1 MQPVAISSTS
11 DQLTELCRIVKW
23 ISSKEKFVFIQVLN
37 SDSLQNTNVEIF
49 LFLKCSIIQSL
60 LITSFYCQEQHF
72 VMEFKIGFYLNRCNA
87 EKKIS
92 EIAKLIFVYFA
103 LFVCVCVS
111 LLNGWFLL
119 IIFYWLLKSQHIL
132 SRKRKNNIKHYFVFL
147 NGNSSK
153 VSLVLIFFSSSSS
166 SICSYQCIP
175 FHLNSFSFTSL
186 ILIL

>member
-1 MQPVAISSTS
+1 MVDHRKMPQNVFLRNILRVIRIFNTCTWNEQTIINFQMQPVAISSTS

-72 VMEFKIGFYLNRCNA
+72 VMEFKVCFLFKSMQRR
-87 EKKIS
+87 KKIS

-103 LFVCVCVS
+103 LFVCVCFVIERMVFVH
-111 LLNGWFLL
+111 NFLL
-119 IIFYWLLKSQHIL
+119 ATEKSTYFIKKKKKQH
-132 SRKRKNNIKHYFVFL
+132 
-147 NGNSSK
+147 
-153 VSLVLIFFSSSSS
+153 
-166 SICSYQCIP
+166 
-175 FHLNSFSFTSL
+175 
-186 ILIL
+186 